1 MCKLEL
7 EAISNR
13 EILMSFLPLACCS
26 QLPPVQAEYS
36 PKGSYTTID
45 GLKAYV
51 IGPEDAM
58 VSVLVVYD
66 IFGYSPQILQ
76 GESLFFLIHYTKNSS
91 LKRD

>member
-13 EILMSFLPLACCS
+13 EILMSFSSISLLLS
-26 QLPPVQAEYS
+26 TPPVQAEYS

-76 GESLFFLIHYTKNSS
+76 GESLFF
-91 LKRD
+91 